1 MYRTVNNVEH
11 VRRCVE
17 SVSLVINADCQGS
30 EESAN
35 HDCYLINRK
44 SVENCVA
51 AMNAHISSALGHLV
65 SEVSFYEE
73 QVIFK

>member
-1 MYRTVNNVEH
+1 MYRTVNNIEH

-17 SVSLVINADCQGS
+17 SVSLVINADCQSS
-30 EESAN
+30 EESVN
-35 HDCYLINRK
+35 HDCYLANQK
-44 SVENCVA
+44 SVENCVG